1 MQRLDFNISDQ
12 TILSFDVDHKT
23 KTARLVETS
32 DELAAHVLLSP
43 DERTYTG
50 IERRLNEFQ
59 QTDKPLAKHLADIE
73 NDGFH
78 APMQQNLN
86 INNSENAI
94 KETQNPIDAP
104 IIELPSNFG
113 NTNING
119 LQQKDNIQIEDQ
131 AYFVKLD
138 SLSPSINGS
147 WDHNF
152 DSQYSSVSEAI
163 TSILLKNI
171 KNADQLNS
179 VLYEWRE
186 FEINGKKVTGTI
198 SKNFLQENEEEHV
211 LSIQNGSDKYTHITL
226 NEYEEN
232 MYDVNSETRLKNL
245 VNTFESANIDKK
257 TSLKFLTQQAAFDL
271 LTGNQDRLNNP
282 SNFVFTYNT
291 QDQTSKLINLDY
303 GRSLPM
309 FWTITAETNYDIK
322 EFLAEDIP
330 DFAEEM
336 NRTNNSILSGMQKS
350 HIMDFLNNNGFEQFE
365 INVQQLH
372 TDLAELKERILAS
385 DAPYKK
391 FAEAKIESF
400 KEMLNSDFSK
410 NFYKEITI
418 EKPEPIAFKK
428 FDVVLGYI
436 PSQDSLEGNY
446 LSHESQLEENQTN
459 GEYRPLVI
467 LAEKNGKYIAVQGRS
482 AEKQEEWPHY
492 YVLQNS
498 KEAGLVEKTTL
509 TTNIE
514 QILYIEP
521 EALQEMVPL
530 GHLSQ
535 NDKDTF
541 LKEFAKENHVQKQ
554 IQRYHAE
561 QLKEKDNGL
570 EP

>member
-23 KTARLVETS
+23 KTARLIETT
-32 DELAAHVLLSP
+32 DELAARVLLTP

-59 QTDKPLAKHLADIE
+59 QSEKPLTEHLADIE

-86 INNSENAI
+86 INNSDNAI
-94 KETQNPIDAP
+94 KEAKSPTDAP
-104 IIELPSNFG
+104 VITLPSNFG

-138 SLSPSINGS
+138 SLSPAVNGS
-147 WDHNF
+147 WDHKF

-171 KNADQLNS
+171 KNANQLNS

-186 FEINGKKVTGTI
+186 FDLNGKKVTGTI

-211 LSIQNGSDKYTHITL
+211 LSIQNKSDKYTHISIK
-226 NEYEEN
+226 EYEEN
-232 MYDVNSETRLKNL
+232 MYDVSSEARITNL
-245 VNTFESANIDKK
+245 IKAFETANINKDA
-257 TSLKFLTQQAAFDL
+257 SQSFLIQQAAFDML
-271 LTGNQDRLNNP
+271 IGNQDRLNNP
-282 SNFVFTYNT
+282 SNFVFAYNT
-291 QDQTSKLINLDY
+291 NNQTTRLVNLDY
-303 GRSLPM
+303 GRALPM
-309 FWTITAETNYDIK
+309 LWTTTSETNYDIK
-322 EFLAEDIP
+322 EFLEEDIP
-330 DFAEEM
+330 DFAEDL
-336 NRTNNSILSGMQKS
+336 NRTNDSILSGMQKNQ
-350 HIMDFLNNNGFEQFE
+350 IIDFLQNNGFEQFE
-365 INVQQLH
+365 INIQQLH

-391 FAEAKIESF
+391 FAEVKIESF
-400 KEMLNSDFSK
+400 KEMLNNDFSK
-410 NFYKEITI
+410 NFYKEITV
-418 EKPEPIAFKK
+418 EKPEPIVFKK
-428 FDVVLGYI
+428 FDVVLGYF
-436 PSQDSLEGNY
+436 PTQDSLDDNY
-446 LSHESQLEENQTN
+446 ISYESQLDQNQTT

-467 LAEKNGKYIAVQGRS
+467 LAEKNGKYIAAQGRS
-482 AEKQEEWPHY
+482 AENQQEWPHY
-492 YVLQNS
+492 YTLQNAQ
-498 KEAGLVEKTTL
+498 EAGLIEETTL

-535 NDKDTF
+535 NDRDSF
-541 LKEFAKENHVQKQ
+541 LKEFAKENHIQKQ
-554 IQRYHAE
+554 IQRYHAT
-561 QLKEKDNGL
+561 QSKEKDKGL